1 MSLQSAGT
9 TAVMPSI
16 GTLLTGAAT
25 TGTGILVAT
34 TNAQSDTSISSEIL
48 QQAAESL
55 ADSEKPG
62 DDDDDDDRNPPPYR
76 ATDPE
81 EYRLTPRAIL
91 AIIKSWEVQTYKPPK
106 TNCTTWLGDVHNF
119 CEQYGIPIP
128 QRASCAMHHMSANCK
143 EAALDAGCCNMIWDE
158 FTVWLHHYDRRLS
171 VLVLGCRCANRSI
184 R

>member
-9 TAVMPSI
+9 TAVMPSV

-34 TNAQSDTSISSEIL
+34 TNAQSDASISSEIL

-62 DDDDDDDRNPPPYR
+62 DDDNNGNPPPYR

-91 AIIKSWEVQTYKPPK
+91 AIIKSWDVQTYEPPK
-106 TNCTTWLGDVHNF
+106 TNCITWLSDAHSF

-128 QRASCAMHHMSANCK
+128 QRASCAMHHMSADCK
-143 EAALDAGCCNMIWDE
+143 EAALDAGCCNMTWDE
-158 FTVWLHHYDRRLS
+158 FTVWLHQYDRRLG
-171 VLVLGCRCANRSI
+171 VLVFANGICFPLRS
-184 R
+184 RK